1 MYDRARPHQTPAMT
15 SIPVRIGPSRPKDAA
30 LALLSLPLL
39 GGVLPFVAFL
49 LVACLGSIPGY
60 GDDGDGRGWA
70 FLGIGMLAAPVV
82 ALAAGLVVAFRSRRS
97 GYRLLPVAAGLAPF
111 ALPAVLSSGVLWR

>member
-1 MYDRARPHQTPAMT
+1 MT

-39 GGVLPFVAFL
+39 GAVLPFVAFF
-49 LVACLGSIPGY
+49 LVACLGNIPGY
-60 GDDGDGRGWA
+60 DGDGRGWA

-97 GYRLLPVAAGLAPF
+97 GYRFLPVAAGLAPF